1 MKNVFWKIL
10 VLLFV
15 VIACFQFNVLI
26 SDSPEVSR
34 QNARDEIRERVRVER
49 LNESELEKKDRVI
62 EENKKKIE
70 LNKLYSKNKIRN
82 WYDGATLHKSSV
94 SNWRT
99 ATHRDKLATCGDW
112 MAVVDNKISMEELK
126 DRAEKLLICIDEAV
140 AMDEY
145 GQKISGNLQSVDIAT
160 GCITLL
166 RY

>member
-10 VLLFV
+10 VLLLV
-15 VIACFQFNVLI
+15 VISCFQFNVLI

-49 LNESELEKKDRVI
+49 LNESELQKKNRVI

-70 LNKLYSKNKIRN
+70 IDKLYSKNKIRN

-99 ATHRDKLATCGDW
+99 ATYRDKLATCGDW

-145 GQKISGNLQSVDIAT
+145 GQEISGNLQSVDIAT

>member
-49 LNESELEKKDRVI
+49 LNESELQKKNRVI

-70 LNKLYSKNKIRN
+70 IDKLYSKNKTRN
-82 WYDGATLHKSSV
+82 WFDGPTLHKSSV

-99 ATHRDKLATCGDW
+99 ATYRDKLATCGDW
-112 MAVVDNKISMEELK
+112 MAVVDNKVSMEELK
-126 DRAEKLLICIDEAV
+126 VRAEKLLICIDEAV
-140 AMDEY
+140 TMDKY